1 MRKVKACLAFTAMFI
16 LPSNSD
22 PDPAGPECHQHEAGS
37 QKVCP
42 PDDARHLEMEIVR
55 FYFSAKQKTFLV

>member
-1 MRKVKACLAFTAMFI
+1 MLI

-22 PDPAGPECHQHEAGS
+22 SESEPAGPEGHQHVGGS

-42 PDDARHLEMEIVR
+42 PDDARHLEMEKVR
-55 FYFSAKQKTFLV
+55 FYFSAK